1 MLFDRATNGERL
13 ISGSDAAADGRHRSD
28 QSPFRA
34 FLLGRRLCDA
44 TQELYNVINT
54 QGDAPPEVRF
64 ATASLVE
71 GAGFESPIGGKGP
84 IFFPYAGARG
94 RAKKLAKA
102 AGCLVYSLTP
112 GVLGRHLGR
121 RNDSKSRVFGDS
133 AAFCVSKCLKRR
145 ERERSRAAA

>member
-44 TQELYNVINT
+44 TQELYNAINT
-54 QGDAPPEVRF
+54 QGDAPPEVRL

-71 GAGFESPIGGKGP
+71 GAGFEPPIGGKKPASISSATWGLP
-84 IFFPYAGARG
+84 NPPRP
-94 RAKKLAKA
+94 KLLK
-102 AGCLVYSLTP
+102 P
-112 GVLGRHLGR
+112 
-121 RNDSKSRVFGDS
+121 SKS
-133 AAFCVSKCLKRR
+133 K
-145 ERERSRAAA
+145 